1 MRNSII
7 AAGIALAIAAMFS
20 LSPSWAAETVKSP
33 DGKCFE
39 NTSSG
44 NYEWI
49 DCKKEVVQHKH
60 KG

>member
-1 MRNSII
+1 MRKSAI
-7 AAGIALAIAAMFS
+7 AAGIALAIVAMFS
-20 LSPSWAAETVKSP
+20 LSQSWAADTVKSP

-39 NTSSG
+39 NTSNG
-44 NYEWI
+44 NYQWT